1 MLAPML
7 ALVVL
12 VLVLV
17 VLVLLLLLVVVLV
30 LLVLLLLLPL
40 PPTLRCRCRHALGRQ
55 LAKQLGDEQ
64 GDGSYAAQSRKHLLK
79 PRGHKRP
86 RHRESRVEH
95 CAEPLVKIHGREAR
109 GDDD

>member
-1 MLAPML
+1 M
-7 ALVVL
+7 L
-12 VLVLV
+12 VLVLLLL
-17 VLVLLLLLVVVLV
+17 VLVLLLLLLLLLVVVLV